1 MIKLHPHQE
10 EAKAFLL
17 SKRRAIL
24 ADSMRLGKTL
34 STASAAAHNLPAF
47 ILCPS
52 SVKNHWASEFTRV
65 NSKLKIDIA
74 HKGTHEFGLADV
86 YIMNYELLGKVEPPK
101 HVTLVLDESHKIKNP
116 QAKRT
121 KASMKLIK
129 KATYAYALS
138 GTPMPSRPVELWPL
152 LYSMGIT
159 RFGWYDFTRE
169 FCAAWDA
176 PWGRDVSGASNL
188 KSLARTMEPYVLRRT
203 KESVFPAYRPP
214 EFRLITFDLPVD
226 RKESKFDKAA
236 LVEHPNPILA
246 FEGLADIMLQ
256 SGLKKIPDAI
266 EFIED
271 LLNSEQQVVVF
282 GHHKAV
288 IDALEEKLAKYKP
301 LRLTG
306 DTPSAKRG
314 ELVKQFKE
322 NSEHRVFL
330 GNVIAAGEG
339 IDLSTADTIVFVES
353 SWVPGVIQQAAART
367 ESMVKM
373 NSAAQIYLL
382 TTEASIDHYVL
393 KRVLEKIDII
403 KEVKL

>member
-1 MIKLHPHQE
+1 MIKLHPHQK

-34 STASAAAHNLPAF
+34 STASAATHNLPAL

-52 SVKNHWASEFTRV
+52 SVKNHWAQEFKRV
-65 NSKLKIDIA
+65 NPKLTIDIA

-86 YIMNYELLGKVEPPK
+86 YIMNYELLGKVEPAK
-101 HVTLVLDESHKIKNP
+101 HVTLILDEAHKIKNP

-159 RFGWYDFTRE
+159 RFGWYDYTRE
-169 FCAAWDA
+169 FCNAWDA
-176 PWGRDVSGASNL
+176 PWGRDVNGASNL
-188 KSLARTMEPYVLRRT
+188 KQLARMMEPYVLRRT
-203 KESVFPAYRPP
+203 KEQVFPAYRPP
-214 EFRLITFDLPVD
+214 EFSLITFDLPVD
-226 RKESKFDKAA
+226 RKEAKFDKAA
-236 LVEHPNPILA
+236 LVEHDNPLLA

-256 SGLKKIPDAI
+256 SGLKKIPYGV

-271 LLNSEQQVVVF
+271 LLSTEQQVVVF

-288 IDALEEKLAKYKP
+288 IDALEEKLAEYKP

-322 NSEHRVFL
+322 DPSHRVFL

-339 IDLSTADTIVFVES
+339 IDLSTADTIVFMES

-373 NSAAQIYLL
+373 NNAAQVYLL

-393 KRVLEKIDII
+393 KRVLEKIEII
-403 KEVKL
+403 KEVLL